1 MASLIPKSRNA
12 MAISLIVLS
21 MLFASVA
28 AREHIVRVNIT
39 NGLAQPTPQ
48 ITVHCKSKDD
58 DLGFHDLAPSA
69 TWGFHFHPRFVTGT
83 LFFCSFAWPGN
94 FHYYDI
100 YDYNRD
106 SCNDCCWIVREN
118 GPCLCPCN
126 ETCDFK
132 DCRPW
137 NK

>member
-1 MASLIPKSRNA
+1 MAKKVTL
-12 MAISLIVLS
+12 LLVV
-21 MLFASVA
+21 LFASLVSVPA
-28 AREHIVRVNIT
+28 KEHLVRVFIM
-39 NGLAQPTPQ
+39 NGLGQPYPQ
-48 ITVHCKSKDD
+48 LTVHCKSKGD
-58 DLGFHDLAPSA
+58 DLGYHDVSSGYV
-69 TWGFHFHPRFVTGT
+69 WEFQFHPRIILGT